1 MALQIY
7 TWRKEMKQ
15 FKRLVLVGL
24 ILAILLTACGCAFG
38 GRKKIGKDSALQAA
52 LDHAGLTADQVK
64 DIDIEYE
71 RGVGSSWY
79 EVDLES
85 GIVEYDYKVDAF
97 TGEVLASAMD

>member
-1 MALQIY
+1 
-7 TWRKEMKQ
+7 MKQ

-24 ILAILLTACGCAFG
+24 ILAMILAACGCAFG
-38 GRKKIGKDSALQAA
+38 GQKKIGKDSALQAA
-52 LDHAGLTADQVK
+52 LDQAGLTADQVK
-64 DIDIEYE
+64 DIDIEFE

-79 EVDLES
+79 EVDFES